1 MQRTDCL
8 NIQCRSSFEK
18 FLNLRTVFSNN
29 SNIVTT
35 CFAVP
40 VLFYIKRTKFTKSVC
55 GKQNLVCAIIGNH
68 NFRPVYHRC
77 KYKCKYM
84 FAKCQAFTISNY
96 QFSVTEIHT
105 SEKVLHHGKSL
116 SIGYNSYLR
125 IGFDKILDIGC
136 MIRFHMLY
144 DQIIRLRT
152 IQHICHI
159 AKPLFCK
166 MRIYSIHNCN
176 LFVHDNIR
184 VVRHTVR
191 NIILSFKQIYL
202 MIIDT
207 YIINIISDFHCYHKP
222 PHWSVLFIS
231 FIFLSVIQTVFH
243 SLLNSLYP
251 LFHMKSIVV
260 HYIPDIFCQVFVFS
274 LHIQKAAKIMI
285 SSLPSYY
292 K

>member
-1 MQRTDCL
+1 
-8 NIQCRSSFEK
+8 
-18 FLNLRTVFSNN
+18 
-29 SNIVTT
+29 
-35 CFAVP
+35 
-40 VLFYIKRTKFTKSVC
+40 
-55 GKQNLVCAIIGNH
+55 
-68 NFRPVYHRC
+68 
-77 KYKCKYM
+77 M

-96 QFSVTEIHT
+96 QFSVAKIHV
-105 SEKVLHHGKSL
+105 SEEVLHHSECLGIS
-116 SIGYNSYLR
+116 YNRYFWIS
-125 IGFDKILDIGC
+125 FDKILDIC
-136 MIRFHMLY
+136 SMIRFHMLY
-144 DQIIRLRT
+144 DQIIRLCT
-152 IQHICHI
+152 IQHFCHI
-159 AKPLFCK
+159 TKPLFCK
-166 MRIYSIHNCN
+166 MRIYRVHNCN
-176 LFVHDNIR
+176 LFVHDHIR

-231 FIFLSVIQTVFH
+231 FIFLSVIQAVFH

-251 LFHMKSIVV
+251 LSHMKSIVV

-274 LHIQKAAKIMI
+274 LSPQKAAKIMI